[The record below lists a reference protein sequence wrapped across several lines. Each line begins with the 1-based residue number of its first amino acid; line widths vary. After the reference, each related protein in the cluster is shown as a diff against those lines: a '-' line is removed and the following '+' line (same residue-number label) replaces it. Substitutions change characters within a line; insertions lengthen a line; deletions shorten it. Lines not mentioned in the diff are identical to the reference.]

1 MNEKVKSFITIFS
14 FLTVYLTIV
23 FVANNVLTVYLGW
36 PGIQGLIKSSQSLT
50 TTQIILSSIQWL
62 SYILII
68 GYCFYAGFKIKDS
81 NIFHY
86 SNTFSNFSSYVA
98 RSAFWTI
105 FLIGVVDVIISL
117 LVSEKILDY
126 FLSGSALNFF
136 TKPSSRVLYIH
147 LPLACIG
154 FIIGYIKKTPGF
166 IWFAT
171 LVVFAETAIVITRY
185 VFYYEQA
192 FMGDLVRL
200 WYAAIFLFSSG
211 YTLLKDGH
219 VRVDILYVKFS
230 EKGKAIANIAGSILF
245 GIPLCALTL
254 FFGLQGRTS
263 IINAPVL
270 SFEITQ
276 QGVSGMYIKYLLAAF
291 LGVFAITMIFQ
302 FASLILS
309 SLNQITKRS
318 S

>member
-1 MNEKVKSFITIFS
+1 
-14 FLTVYLTIV
+14 
-23 FVANNVLTVYLGW
+23 
-36 PGIQGLIKSSQSLT
+36 
-50 TTQIILSSIQWL
+50 
-62 SYILII
+62 
-68 GYCFYAGFKIKDS
+68 
-81 NIFHY
+81 
-86 SNTFSNFSSYVA
+86 
-98 RSAFWTI
+98 
-105 FLIGVVDVIISL
+105 VIISL

-291 LGVFAITMIFQ
+291 LAIFAITMIFQ
-302 FASLILS
+302 FASLILT
-309 SLNQITKRS
+309 SLNQILKRTS
-318 S
+318 

>member
-1 MNEKVKSFITIFS
+1 MNEKVKSLITIFS

-36 PGIQGLIKSSQSLT
+36 PGIQGLVKSSQSLT
-50 TTQIILSSIQWL
+50 TTQIILSAIQWL